1 MTNKPKF
8 VSVNEDDKALG
19 PITEEECLNGA
30 LHRSVTVAVFNDK
43 NQIAIQKRAMSRKLY
58 PGMYTLSA
66 TGHVDWK
73 TDGPEDNETAA
84 KREFAEELGKP
95 APKLEY
101 KFTTH
106 LNAPGHNIMS
116 AVFTTTDNGP
126 FNPNPNEVESLSF
139 FSPEEIKK
147 NADKFTPTAKLNLQ
161 KLGIINK

>member
-1 MTNKPKF
+1 MTNKQTF
-8 VSVNEDDKALG
+8 VGVDEDDKALG
-19 PITEEECLNGA
+19 PITEEECLNGT
-30 LHRSVTVAVFNDK
+30 LHRSVTVVVFNDK

-66 TGHVDWK
+66 TGHVDW
-73 TDGPEDNETAA
+73 TDNGPEDNETAA
-84 KREFAEELGKP
+84 KREFDEELGKP

-126 FNPNPNEVESLSF
+126 FNPDPKELESLTFLSTK
-139 FSPEEIKK
+139 EIEKK
-147 NADKFTPTAKLNLQ
+147 ADKFTPTAKLNLQ
-161 KLGIINK
+161 KLGII